1 MDKIKIRVSSFVLL
15 IIENDALRFGFVK
28 NDDTPNKNGLLN
40 KLIPNLLTLRKKRR
54 EKIRQTLFDIGKENT
69 EEIYEAV
76 NQVIDEVY
84 FDNAD
89 IHTLDEEIWILPTRQ
104 SETTFDEIYES
115 ELNITSLS
123 NTEYIRGLL
132 NEYALL
138 PQYKRE
144 EFAFYNEIVTIQ
156 TACETGQILHFD
168 FDGEK
173 YKFFPFQHMY
183 GFLYDQTNYLIGYD
197 ITRKQIRSLP
207 ITWLNRLYAL
217 KSKFRPSDDLIE
229 KLQNYLNEYKYSA
242 ENIFDL
248 GEDYENGK

>member
-1 MDKIKIRVSSFVLL
+1 MDKIKVRVSSFVLL
-15 IIENDALRFGFVK
+15 IIENDAQRFGFIK

-40 KLIPNLLTLRKKRR
+40 KLIPNLLILRKKRR
-54 EKIRQTLFDIGKENT
+54 EKIRRTLSDMGKTNT

-89 IHTLDEEIWILPTRQ
+89 IHTLDEDLWILPTRQ
-104 SETTFDEIYES
+104 SETAFDEIYES
-115 ELNITSLS
+115 EMNITSLS
-123 NTEYIRGLL
+123 LTEYIRGLL

-144 EFAFYNEIVTIQ
+144 AFVFLTEIDLIQ
-156 TACETGQILHFD
+156 STCETGQILHFY

-197 ITRKQIRSLP
+197 IVRKQIRSFP
-207 ITWLNRLYAL
+207 IAWLDKLYAL
-217 KSKFRPSDDLIE
+217 KNKFRPSNDLIE
-229 KLQNYLNEYKYSA
+229 KLQNYLNEYRYGSD
-242 ENIFDL
+242 NIVYF
-248 GEDYENGK
+248 GE